1 MRFLSVDS
9 LDKVFQTLVGELIV
23 NSVWSASHHDR
34 HGLSILHFLV
44 FLKLFLSE
52 NGGVHFLNCRF
63 PDTVHVEL
71 FGVHKTFSHN
81 HLAFKK

>member
-1 MRFLSVDS
+1 MWFLSVDS
-9 LDKVFQTLVGELIV
+9 LDKVFETLVGELIV

-34 HGLSILHFLV
+34 HSLSILHLLV
-44 FLKLFLSE
+44 LLKLLLRE
-52 NGGVHFLNCRF
+52 NGGIHLLNCWL

-71 FGVHKTFSHN
+71 FGVHETLSHN

>member
-9 LDKVFQTLVGELIV
+9 LDEVFETLVGELIV

-44 FLKLFLSE
+44 LLKLFLRV
-52 NGGVHFLNCRF
+52 NWGIHFLNCWF
-63 PDTVHVEL
+63 PDAVHVEL
-71 FGVHKTFSHN
+71 LSVHETLSHD
-81 HLAFKK
+81 HLALKE